1 MAKITFPKVIRRASE
16 CGPFLAKSF
25 LTQAFTIHQGLDSE
39 QLSKVVIVAIIYVED
54 ADLPCN
60 QLLNYYF
67 SIGVDFIVIVVNT
80 LENLVTLR
88 ECTAS
93 AFNDHLV
100 AIVSRSG
107 AGIFDLDLC
116 LSQLAQKYFCG
127 KWILFCNQYEYLVY
141 PYCESRSLKDL
152 IAYQDSLKEKSV
164 GALAVDCFGS
174 DDIISQDFV
183 PSSLLN
189 SGCYFVSKGYLIE
202 KDWQV
207 DTFSCR
213 VLHRGMEV
221 APSMQREVASTALV
235 KWRHH
240 YSTTGKM
247 RRVIPKQRNHVFAC
261 SKIHVALISFEF
273 WLKSDKFGRLPKDQI
288 ELIINS
294 SSSLSH
300 WSCLAEQGLMNLGE
314 WSL

>member
-1 MAKITFPKVIRRASE
+1 MAKIKFPKVIRRASE

-93 AFNDHLV
+93 AFKDHRV

-294 SSSLSH
+294 SSPLSH

>member
-1 MAKITFPKVIRRASE
+1 MAKIKFPKVIRRASE

-25 LTQAFTIHQGLDSE
+25 LTQAFTIHQDLDSE
-39 QLSKVVIVAIIYVED
+39 QLSKAVILAIIYVED

-80 LENLVTLR
+80 LEDLVALR
-88 ECTAS
+88 ERTAS
-93 AFNDHLV
+93 AFNDQRV
-100 AIVSRSG
+100 AIMSRSG
-107 AGIFDLDLC
+107 AGITDLDLC

-127 KWILFCNQYEYLVY
+127 KWVLFCNQYEYLVY

-174 DDIISQDFV
+174 DNINIQDLV

-189 SGCYFVSKGYLIE
+189 SGCYFVSQGYLVE
-202 KDWQV
+202 KDWRH

-213 VLHRGMEV
+213 VLHRGVETV
-221 APSMQREVASTALV
+221 SNMQQEVASTALV
-235 KWRHH
+235 KWRYH
-240 YSTTGKM
+240 YSTTDKM
-247 RRVIPKQRNHVFAC
+247 LRVIPKQRNHVFSC
-261 SKIHVALISFEF
+261 TKIHVVLLSFEF
-273 WLKSDKFGRLPKDQI
+273 WLKSEKFGRLPKDQI
-288 ELIINS
+288 ELIMKNS
-294 SSSLSH
+294 SLLSH